1 MTIDTCKMDVPKNKT
16 NKQKIGTRFQYSVS
30 KHANR
35 SKSIKCKGTIIQSKH
50 ASKIEANLVSVKEE
64 FHMIR

>member
-16 NKQKIGTRFQYSVS
+16 NKQIEKRFQYSVS
-30 KHANR
+30 KHENR

>member
-16 NKQKIGTRFQYSVS
+16 NKQIGTRFQYSVS

-35 SKSIKCKGTIIQSKH
+35 SKSIKCKGTIIESKH
-50 ASKIEANLVSVKEE
+50 ASKIEANLASVKEE